1 MLHYRNHIICI
12 INANKLILFGE
23 IINMYSGTNTSV
35 INRPWIEFS
44 GSTYSNCSL
53 KDKVDLFLCLVFEIL
68 KFRSFVVF
76 VIALL

>member
-1 MLHYRNHIICI
+1 
-12 INANKLILFGE
+12 
-23 IINMYSGTNTSV
+23 MYSGTNTSV